1 MIATANTKGQGSDDG
16 KFIGTNILNEA
27 FLERFPITVE
37 QSYPTNK
44 IETKILNNV
53 MKFIS
58 TNEPSAWR
66 QALSLVDTMGVTS
79 NQAQQISDK
88 IYNII
93 DEMYQDPD
101 YQFNRKEL
109 RRLYA
114 GEDIMKSGVV
124 NRLTYEKDL
133 ERETDAYI
141 TKVMALERAVTDGL
155 ELLDYDKYGE
165 EFGRYDV
172 YNNSDLVKLM
182 RIAGTIT

>member
-1 MIATANTKGQGSDDG
+1 
-16 KFIGTNILNEA
+16 
-27 FLERFPITVE
+27 
-37 QSYPTNK
+37 
-44 IETKILNNV
+44 

-66 QALSLVDTMGVTS
+66 QALSLVDAMGVTK
-79 NQAQQISDK
+79 NQAQIISDK
-88 IYNII
+88 IYSII

-101 YQFNRKEL
+101 HRFNVKEL

-124 NRLTYEKDL
+124 NRRNYEKDL
-133 ERETDAYI
+133 ERDIEAYI

-155 ELLDYDKYGE
+155 ELLDYEKYGE

-182 RIAGTIT
+182 QIAGVITQ